1 MRAHEQ
7 WSRFEEDVDDVIP
20 LAVRQIR
27 TTTTS
32 PDTQSDSDSQSD
44 SEKEGILE
52 VPAHGES
59 RKILVD
65 SLKDGL
71 PEECWL
77 PIYNA
82 AEVRRMQED
91 NAVTGQ
97 LLRWLEQSHLPSQ
110 HELFLAGEAVKHF
123 WLSRDRHFY
132 LEKTL
137 SQLNTSYMWYRMQQD
152 CLLYVRTC
160 STCSKNKKP
169 NRKPRAALGRFHAGA
184 PLERVHLDILD
195 PFIPSSSGNQYV
207 LVLVDQ
213 FTKWVEFFPLP
224 IKMLNWA
231 PGL

>member
-1 MRAHEQ
+1 MEPIWR
-7 WSRFEEDVDDVIP
+7 
-20 LAVRQIR
+20 AVRQIC
-27 TTTTS
+27 TTTSS

-44 SEKEGILE
+44 SEEEGILE
-52 VPAHGES
+52 VPAHGGS
-59 RKILVD
+59 REILVD

-91 NAVTGQ
+91 DAVTGQ

-123 WLSRDRHFY
+123 WLSRDRLRIHSRILYYAWENLSGPHGLRLMLPRVLVSKVLEHHHDHKTGGHFY

-137 SQLNTSYMWYRMQQD
+137 SRVKTSYMWYGMQQD

-169 NRKPRAALGRFHAGA
+169 KGNLT
-184 PLERVHLDILD
+184 PL
-195 PFIPSSSGNQYV
+195 
-207 LVLVDQ
+207 
-213 FTKWVEFFPLP
+213 
-224 IKMLNWA
+224 
-231 PGL
+231 